1 MIKYHHTNEPK
12 DCCGCRA
19 CEQICSRHAIT
30 MQENA
35 EGYYYPVIDESS
47 CVDCGLCE
55 KVCPMQ
61 ANQIENTNQPIFLA
75 AQTKDKNILK
85 KRSSGGMFTQIAI
98 HTIPQGGVVYGAAFS
113 ESMELRHIRI
123 DNIEGLSQLRGSKYV
138 QSNMS
143 NIYSMVKEDLQRLTK
158 VYFVGTPCQVC
169 GLKLFLRKEYTNL
182 FTSDLVCHGVPSR
195 KIFRTVREHLEKK
208 GNMQMTKYSF
218 RDKHVGGWSC
228 SSSSSSYKSISKK
241 QKYLV
246 KDRQMDAYY
255 HAFISGNIMR
265 YSCYE
270 CPFTSPNRVSD
281 ITLADCWNI
290 QELDTK
296 FKETYREGVSLILI
310 NSERGK
316 ALWNEI
322 KDHTVFDHIDK
333 DWAMKN
339 NPQLASA
346 SHKGNM
352 RERTY
357 DMALNDYP
365 LFVDTFAPKSL
376 KKTLKFYLAYYIR
389 NNAALYSIAQHTKR
403 LLK

>member
-1 MIKYHHTNEPK
+1 
-12 DCCGCRA
+12 
-19 CEQICSRHAIT
+19 
-30 MQENA
+30 
-35 EGYYYPVIDESS
+35 
-47 CVDCGLCE
+47 
-55 KVCPMQ
+55 
-61 ANQIENTNQPIFLA
+61 
-75 AQTKDKNILK
+75 
-85 KRSSGGMFTQIAI
+85 
-98 HTIPQGGVVYGAAFS
+98 
-113 ESMELRHIRI
+113 
-123 DNIEGLSQLRGSKYV
+123 
-138 QSNMS
+138 MS

-322 KDHTVFDHIDK
+322 KDHTVFDHIGK